1 MGAQYRITLK
11 RSLHSVTNLVIAAA
25 FFLLLMSTSFS
36 HYGQQ
41 DSTQA
46 DLYGAYATAGQAVDK
61 TITGI
66 EKIKPASASV
76 KAELRQKKQEK
87 DYLDQITLVTSG
99 GLSANLDEVNRT
111 VLAHAKYSLRATEK
125 DPHVQLQL
133 IKYQDQPTSHK
144 LIERKKD
151 VVFHTYLYQHHMREI
166 PIAAIKAPAANY
178 LSDALLYHV
187 SPFLIIAVFIVWL
200 AEFFTTDKREGNIDV
215 TNTLPMGKMKVL
227 IAKIGVA
234 FTIALPL
241 FCLTLLAVFVVIGLS
256 NGWGSLQYPIAY
268 SLDGQHAA
276 IMQLGEFLLMFLG
289 ALVAIFCFFVMLSA
303 LFSLIASKMSSLL
316 VAELL
321 VLLTGSSF
329 MLGFT
334 KLSPSFRFLPTAYFD
349 YSAVILNSHTWPSLD
364 LAGGINVLL
373 SSTLALLGCT
383 TFVIYYRQRLLR
395 RN

>member
-111 VLAHAKYSLRATEK
+111 ILAHAKYSLRATEK

-133 IKYQDQPTSHK
+133 IKYQGQPTSHK

-151 VVFHTYLYQHHMREI
+151 VAFHTYLYQHHMREI
-166 PIAAIKAPAANY
+166 PIAAIKAPATNY

-268 SLDGQHAA
+268 SLDGQHAS

-303 LFSLIASKMSSLL
+303 IISLFFDDMGNIL
-316 VAELL
+316 VANLL
-321 VLLTGSSF
+321 VLMTGSAPVIGSHF
-329 MLGFT
+329 FG
-334 KLSPSFRFLPTAYFD
+334 SGANFLPSSYFD
-349 YSAVILNSHTWPSLD
+349 YAGLILHSAAWSSLGYGRGILILLAYSVILFGV
-364 LAGGINVLL
+364 A
-373 SSTLALLGCT
+373 TLILHRRQAL
-383 TFVIYYRQRLLR
+383 
-395 RN
+395 